1 MRQSLLREQQ
11 NKDGHAG
18 KPSGMCQNL
27 GVTMLYVTAAS
38 EGRWAAESQHVL
50 GAGCC

>member
-1 MRQSLLREQQ
+1 MNVQVAKQ

-18 KPSGMCQNL
+18 KTSGTCENL
-27 GVTMLYVTAAS
+27 GVTVLYVAAAS
-38 EGRWAAESQHVL
+38 EGKWAAKSQHVL

>member
-1 MRQSLLREQQ
+1 MIVQVAKQ

-18 KPSGMCQNL
+18 KTSGTCENL
-27 GVTMLYVTAAS
+27 GITVLYVAAAS
-38 EGRWAAESQHVL
+38 EGKWAAKSQHVL